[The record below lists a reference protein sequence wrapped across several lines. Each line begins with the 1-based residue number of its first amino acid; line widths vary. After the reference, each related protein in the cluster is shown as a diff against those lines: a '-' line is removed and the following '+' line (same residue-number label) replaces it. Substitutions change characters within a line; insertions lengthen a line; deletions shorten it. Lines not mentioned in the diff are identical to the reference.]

1 VTCFSFVRGGFDTN
15 NEQLQRHGARWP
27 TTNSAEDM
35 KAAVKKLKRA
45 KHYKE
50 DYLEFLENFYL
61 DLEEESL
68 LPLGAKQCV
77 SMDGNRSPI

>member
-1 VTCFSFVRGGFDTN
+1 MFSFVRGGFATN

-27 TTNSAEDM
+27 TVNSGNDM

-50 DYLEFLENFYL
+50 DYLKFLKHFHL
-61 DLEEESL
+61 DLGEESL

-77 SMDGNRSPI
+77 SMGGDLSPF

>member
-1 VTCFSFVRGGFDTN
+1 
-15 NEQLQRHGARWP
+15 
-27 TTNSAEDM
+27 M
-35 KAAVKKLKRA
+35 KAAVKKLMRA

-50 DYLEFLENFYL
+50 DYLEFLENFHL